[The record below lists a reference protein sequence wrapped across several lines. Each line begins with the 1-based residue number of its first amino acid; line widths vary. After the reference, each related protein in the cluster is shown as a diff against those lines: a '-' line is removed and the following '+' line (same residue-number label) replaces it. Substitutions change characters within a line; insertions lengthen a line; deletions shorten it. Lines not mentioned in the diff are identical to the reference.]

1 MGNVIPEGK
10 NNGISFPFPFFKRS
24 SSFYLEKKELGK
36 EGGKKKKKKV
46 PDMDDRENDGPSEEG
61 ARLPPITI
69 AEDDE
74 REYENRCKAWDVVI
88 KAASD
93 IERISCDAQRKNT
106 SLNEAE
112 LVHKLSTL
120 IATVCKEQLLPIIP
134 PLTENAPDILPGLSM
149 AADLHHT
156 TNASC
161 CKIPELVNP
170 KFVHEQNASALE
182 QHVTVVAKRGVPRPR
197 TNTKCTNKDSVQI
210 NIIRNPP
217 KQTTV
222 LETTECVSMQKSKT
236 TKHKQNTFEVLKDA
250 SPAAQPLT
258 ATTTELHTALPT
270 KSSSPPPSSSSSSL
284 ETNDVCVISNQ
295 NEKKRDVFKDANG
308 LHRLDINSEPTLN
321 TDASTRASNTKA
333 QTCYFIF
340 PSNKNVNKSINTF
353 PSLQSLDVIKAQA
366 LCTNSATSL
375 TQQQESVPTVL
386 TTTLQPKIA
395 APAPTTTVKFHTFF
409 ASPSNN
415 K

>member
-1 MGNVIPEGK
+1 
-10 NNGISFPFPFFKRS
+10 
-24 SSFYLEKKELGK
+24 
-36 EGGKKKKKKV
+36 
-46 PDMDDRENDGPSEEG
+46 MDDRESDGPSEEG

-120 IATVCKEQLLPIIP
+120 ITTVCKEQLLPIIP
-134 PLTENAPDILPGLSM
+134 PLTANAPDILPGLSM

-197 TNTKCTNKDSVQI
+197 TNAKCTNKDNIQI
-210 NIIRNPP
+210 NIIRNLP
-217 KQTTV
+217 KQTTA
-222 LETTECVSMQKSKT
+222 LETTECVSMQKFKAI
-236 TKHKQNTFEVLKDA
+236 KHKQNTLEILKDA
-250 SPAAQPLT
+250 SPVTQQLT
-258 ATTTELHTALPT
+258 ATATTLHTVLST
-270 KSSSPPPSSSSSSL
+270 KPSSPPPSSSSSSSL
-284 ETNDVCVISNQ
+284 ETNDVCVIPNQ
-295 NEKKRDVFKDANG
+295 NEKKRDAFEDANG
-308 LHRLDINSEPTLN
+308 PRRLHINSDPTLN
-321 TDASTRASNTKA
+321 TDVSTRASNTKT

-340 PSNKNVNKSINTF
+340 PSNKNANKSINSF
-353 PSLQSLDVIKAQA
+353 PSLQSLDVIKTQA
-366 LCTNSATSL
+366 PSTNSTTPL

-386 TTTLQPKIA
+386 TTTLQPKVT

-409 ASPSNN
+409 ASPPNN